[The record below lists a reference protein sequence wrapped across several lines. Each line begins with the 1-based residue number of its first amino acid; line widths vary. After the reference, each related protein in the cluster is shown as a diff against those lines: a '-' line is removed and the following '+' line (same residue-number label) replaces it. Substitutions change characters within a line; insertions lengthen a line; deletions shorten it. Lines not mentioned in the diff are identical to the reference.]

1 MTYRFILIDQ
11 PAAGVGRVQLNRPKA
26 LNALNSPLLVEV
38 MDAMSA
44 FNSDDTIGAT
54 ILTGNDKA
62 FAAGAD
68 IKEMEGKS
76 AIDMLMTRSLTDRFE
91 LERLTKPIIA
101 AVSGYA
107 LGGGCEIAMSCDMI
121 VASETAVF
129 GQPEINLGILPGAG
143 GTQRL
148 TNAVGKAL
156 AMEIMLTDRRL
167 SAEEAL
173 QYGLVNRVAPLDE
186 YMDVAISIAQKVAGK
201 SQVAVRLTKEAIN
214 KAYETS
220 LEEGLAYERR
230 NFLIAFGSEDKVRG
244 HARLHRKAEG
254 GMAKPLSLTILY
266 TANISGDLALLPRL
280 YTRSCSA

>member
-1 MTYRFILIDQ
+1 MTYNFILVDQ
-11 PAAGVGRVQLNRPKA
+11 PAAAVGRVQLNRPKA
-26 LNALNSPLLVEV
+26 LNALNSPLLDEV

-44 FNSDDTIGAT
+44 FNNDDEIGAM

-68 IKEMEGKS
+68 IKEMEGKT
-76 AIDMLMTRSLTDRFE
+76 AIDMLMTRSLSDRFE
-91 LERLTKPIIA
+91 LEKLTKPIIA

-148 TNAVGKAL
+148 THAVGKAL
-156 AMEIMLTDRRL
+156 AMEIMLTDRRFN
-167 SAEEAL
+167 AEEAL
-173 QYGLVNRVAPLDE
+173 RYGLVNRVAPLDE

-230 NFLIAFGSEDKVRG
+230 NFLIAFGSEDKSEGMR
-244 HARLHRKAEG
+244 AFIEKRKAEWR
-254 GMAKPLSLTILY
+254 
-266 TANISGDLALLPRL
+266 NR
-280 YTRSCSA
+280 

>member
-173 QYGLVNRVAPLDE
+173 HYGLVNRVAPLDE
-186 YMDVAISIAQKVAGK
+186 YMDVAISIAQKVASK

-230 NFLIAFGSEDKVRG
+230 NFLIAFGSEDKSEGMR
-244 HARLHRKAEG
+244 AFIEKRKAEW
-254 GMAKPLSLTILY
+254 L
-266 TANISGDLALLPRL
+266 NR
-280 YTRSCSA
+280 